1 MAYRRDLGGTALA
14 SRKEIVAGEFSH
26 SSVLGGRSIFGWE
39 LPVIGKKSKAGSA
52 NHMQNPHAFVCFAY
66 DWQGTRL
73 QLRWG
78 LIGHIAGILAAILL
92 AS

>member
-1 MAYRRDLGGTALA
+1 M
-14 SRKEIVAGEFSH
+14 
-26 SSVLGGRSIFGWE
+26 
-39 LPVIGKKSKAGSA
+39 IGKKSKAGSA